1 MASITKLGVW
11 RRTGVRVQHTGRRT
25 HRVHPAKS
33 IVMKRRREARAGI
46 FGRGRENLRDT
57 AHQAMSW
64 NMRTM
69 SSAGRGWRRKAP
81 SISPSSAPAL
91 PIVLH
96 ARHAAFDTRSAAAAP
111 RAPPYGRGKA
121 RRRRTGALA
130 GARHHAAAAAPAPAP
145 PYLHTPLR
153 PRAVET
159 ARTAVRRAGGRG
171 AASTAAPTRR
181 GAAAP
186 SSLLSAVISP
196 VFCHPQSFSHST
208 ITRMTFVQSLWHR
221 ICDLEKSL

>member
-1 MASITKLGVW
+1 MRLIPRAARENVVRKLPVDAMASSTKLGVW

-96 ARHAAFDTRSAAAAP
+96 ARHAALRRAQRRRSATGTAVWPRQGPPPPHRSAGGRPPPRCGGSSRTSPTLPPHTPAP
-111 RAPPYGRGKA
+111 ACRRDGTHSRPPS
-121 RRRRTGALA
+121 RRTG
-130 GARHHAAAAAPAPAP
+130 R
-145 PYLHTPLR
+145 
-153 PRAVET
+153 
-159 ARTAVRRAGGRG
+159 
-171 AASTAAPTRR
+171 S
-181 GAAAP
+181 
-186 SSLLSAVISP
+186 
-196 VFCHPQSFSHST
+196 
-208 ITRMTFVQSLWHR
+208 
-221 ICDLEKSL
+221 